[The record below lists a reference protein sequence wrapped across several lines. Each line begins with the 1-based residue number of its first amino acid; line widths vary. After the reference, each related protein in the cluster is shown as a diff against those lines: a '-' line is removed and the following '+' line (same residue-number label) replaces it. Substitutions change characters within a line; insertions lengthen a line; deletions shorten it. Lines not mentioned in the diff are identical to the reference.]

1 MIGEILFLI
10 LISIGYIIISMH
22 TFTIIDDG
30 KAYKL
35 VWVVEKLD
43 SDKNP
48 YTKIKSIVLWTYNK

>member
-10 LISIGYIIISMH
+10 LISIVYIIISMH